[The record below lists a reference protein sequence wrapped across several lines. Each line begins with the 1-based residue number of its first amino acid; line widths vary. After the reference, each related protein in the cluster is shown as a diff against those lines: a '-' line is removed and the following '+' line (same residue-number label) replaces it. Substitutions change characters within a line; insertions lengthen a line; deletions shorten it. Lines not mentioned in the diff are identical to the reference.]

1 MDLEKEH
8 KGTLGYLG
16 MTTQLASE
24 NRLYFKAG
32 LKRVTN
38 CMRSNGIT
46 SNVRR
51 KKRNRIK
58 RREEY
63 INDNL
68 LKGQFDRKGKNEVW
82 PDVCQRA
89 EILQHP
95 TNCPC
100 LETKNVVEKT
110 PCLPLPTTWIPMI

>member
-32 LKRVTN
+32 IKRVTN

-82 PDVCQRA
+82 SLTLLKSSTA
-89 EILQHP
+89 
-95 TNCPC
+95 
-100 LETKNVVEKT
+100 T
-110 PCLPLPTTWIPMI
+110 PVTRQECMLFWTYTAVMQ